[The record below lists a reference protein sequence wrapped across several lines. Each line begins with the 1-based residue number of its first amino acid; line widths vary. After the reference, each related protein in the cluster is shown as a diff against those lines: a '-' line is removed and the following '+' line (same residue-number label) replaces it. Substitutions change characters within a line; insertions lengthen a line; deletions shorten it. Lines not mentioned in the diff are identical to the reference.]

1 MHWRTSA
8 ERYQSG
14 SRKMFKQLTAVILMS
29 LQTLPQR
36 IGASSVIVIGIAGV
50 VAVLVSVLAMGA
62 GFRHTLADSGRPDRV
77 IVLRGGSDAEL
88 NSNLSRTDV
97 AIISNTP
104 GLAKDASGKALLS
117 GELVTVVNVP
127 KINTGTDANVTLRG
141 VGLKLTEVRPELKI
155 VAGRMFRPAVRELI
169 AGAGAAK
176 QFRGLVVGSVLHLRN
191 ADWTVT
197 GVFTSN
203 GDVHESELLAD
214 VDTVGSAVERNGYSS
229 AVALLTGAS
238 EFSSFKDALTTDPQ
252 LKVDVQREPDYYAAQ
267 SKQLT
272 KIINVVG
279 KTVAIIMAI
288 GAMFGALNSMY
299 SAVAARG
306 LEIATLR
313 AIGFGALPV
322 LLSVMIEAL
331 LLSLIGGVIGASLA
345 WLFFNGHSV
354 STLGGA
360 FAQVVFQLTVT
371 RALIITGIIWACV
384 IGLLGGFFPALRA
397 ARLPVA
403 EAFRAG

>member
-1 MHWRTSA
+1 
-8 ERYQSG
+8 
-14 SRKMFKQLTAVILMS
+14 MFKQLIALTSMGI
-29 LQTLPQR
+29 QTLPQR
-36 IGASSVIVIGIAGV
+36 AGSSSVIVIGIAGV
-50 VAVLVSVLAMGA
+50 VAVLVSILAMAA

-77 IVLRGGSDAEL
+77 IILRGGSDAEL
-88 NSNLSRTDV
+88 NSNLTRSDV
-97 AIISNTP
+97 DTISNAP
-104 GLAKDASGKALLS
+104 GLAKDSGGKALLS
-117 GELVTVVNVP
+117 SELVTVVDVP
-127 KINTGTDANVTLRG
+127 KIDTGTDANVTLRG
-141 VGLKLTEVRPELKI
+141 VGLKLAEVRPELKI

-169 AGAGAAK
+169 AGVGAAK

-214 VDTVGSAVERNGYSS
+214 VDTVGSSVERNGYSS
-229 AVALLTGAS
+229 AVALLTGPA
-238 EFSSFKDALTTDPQ
+238 EFTRFKDALTTDPQ
-252 LKVDVQREPDYYAAQ
+252 LKVDVQREPEYYAAQ
-267 SKQLT
+267 SKNLS
-272 KIINVVG
+272 KAINVVG
-279 KTVAIIMAI
+279 TTVAIIMAV

-306 LEIATLR
+306 QEIATLR

-322 LLSVMIEAL
+322 LSSVMVEAL
-331 LLSLIGGVIGASLA
+331 LLSLLGGAIGAALA

-371 RALIITGIIWACV
+371 RALIVTGIIWACV

-403 EAFRAG
+403 EALRAA

>member
-1 MHWRTSA
+1 
-8 ERYQSG
+8 
-14 SRKMFKQLTAVILMS
+14 MFKQLAAVISMS

-36 IGASSVIVIGIAGV
+36 FGASSVIVIGIAGV

-77 IVLRGGSDAEL
+77 IILRGGSDAEL
-88 NSNLSRTDV
+88 SSNLTRTDV
-97 AIISNTP
+97 DTISNAP
-104 GLAKDASGKALLS
+104 GLARDAEGKVLLS
-117 GELVTVVNVP
+117 PELVTVVNIP
-127 KINTGTDANVTLRG
+127 KIDTGTDANVTMRG
-141 VGLKLTEVRPELKI
+141 VGMRLSGVRPELKI
-155 VAGRMFRPAVRELI
+155 VGGRMFRPAVRELI
-169 AGAGAAK
+169 AGFGAVK
-176 QFRGLVVGSVLHLRN
+176 QFRGLAVGSVLRLRS

-197 GVFTSN
+197 GVFTTN
-203 GDVHESELLAD
+203 ADVHESELLAD
-214 VDTVGSAVERNGYSS
+214 VDTVGSSVERNGYSS
-229 AVALLTGAS
+229 AVALLSSPA
-238 EFSSFKDALTTDPQ
+238 EFTRFKDALTSDPQ
-252 LKVDVQREPDYYAAQ
+252 LKVDVRREPDYYAAQ
-267 SKQLT
+267 SEGLSKA
-272 KIINVVG
+272 INTVG
-279 KTVAIIMAI
+279 NTVAIIMAI
-288 GAMFGALNSMY
+288 GAMFGALNTMY

-313 AIGFGALPV
+313 AIGFGAMPV

-331 LLSLIGGVIGASLA
+331 LLSLLGGFIGASLA

-371 RALIITGIIWACV
+371 PALIVTGIVWACI

-403 EAFRAG
+403 EALRAA

>member
-1 MHWRTSA
+1 
-8 ERYQSG
+8 
-14 SRKMFKQLTAVILMS
+14 MFKQFIAVTGMS

-36 IGASSVIVIGIAGV
+36 VGASSVIVIGIAGV

-62 GFRHTLADSGRPDRV
+62 GFRHTLADTGRADRV
-77 IVLRGGSDAEL
+77 IILRGGSDAEL
-88 NSNLSRTDV
+88 NSNLTRSDV
-97 AIISNTP
+97 DTIANAP
-104 GLAKDASGKALLS
+104 GLAKDSSGKALLS
-117 GELVTVVNVP
+117 SELVTVVNVP
-127 KINTGTDANVTLRG
+127 KIDTGTDANVTLRG
-141 VGLKLTEVRPELKI
+141 VGLKLTEVRPELK
-155 VAGRMFRPAVRELI
+155 VMQGRMFRPAVRELI
-169 AGAGAAK
+169 AGVGAAK
-176 QFRGLVVGSVLHLRN
+176 QFRGLNVGGVLHLRN

-203 GDVHESELLAD
+203 GDIHESELLAD
-214 VDTVGSAVERNGYSS
+214 VDTVGSSIERSGYSS
-229 AVALLTGAS
+229 AVGLLTGP
-238 EFSSFKDALTTDPQ
+238 EQFNRFKDALTTDPQ
-252 LKVDVQREPDYYAAQ
+252 LKVDVKREPEYYAAQ
-267 SKQLT
+267 SKGLSQA
-272 KIINVVG
+272 INVVG
-279 KTVAIIMAI
+279 TTVAIIMAI

-322 LLSVMIEAL
+322 LSSVMVEAL
-331 LLSLIGGVIGASLA
+331 LLSLLGGVIGAALA

-371 RALIITGIIWACV
+371 RALIVTGIIWACV
-384 IGLLGGFFPALRA
+384 IGLLGGLFPALRA

-403 EAFRAG
+403 EALRAA

>member
-1 MHWRTSA
+1 
-8 ERYQSG
+8 
-14 SRKMFKQLTAVILMS
+14 MFKQLTAVISMS

-36 IGASSVIVIGIAGV
+36 TGASSVIVIGIAGV
-50 VAVLVSVLAMGA
+50 VAVLVSVLAMSA

-77 IVLRGGSDAEL
+77 IILRGGSDAEL
-88 NSNLSRTDV
+88 SSNLTRTDV
-97 AIISNTP
+97 DTISNAP
-104 GLAKDASGKALLS
+104 GLAKDAEGKALLS
-117 GELVTVVNVP
+117 AELVTVVNIP
-127 KINTGTDANVTLRG
+127 KIDTGTDANVTLRG
-141 VGLKLTEVRPELKI
+141 AGLKLAEVRPELKI
-155 VAGRMFRPAVRELI
+155 VEGRMFRPAVRELI
-169 AGAGAAK
+169 AGLGAAK
-176 QFRGLVVGSVLHLRN
+176 QFSGLTVGSVLRLRN

-203 GDVHESELLAD
+203 ADVHESELLAD
-214 VDTVGSAVERNGYSS
+214 VDTVGSSVERNSYSS
-229 AVALLTGAS
+229 AVALLSSPA
-238 EFSSFKDALTTDPQ
+238 EFTRFKDALTSDPQ
-252 LKVDVQREPDYYAAQ
+252 LKVDVRRETDYYAAQ
-267 SKQLT
+267 SQGLT
-272 KIINVVG
+272 KAINNIG
-279 KTVAIIMAI
+279 NTVAIIMAI
-288 GAMFGALNSMY
+288 GAMFGALNTMY
-299 SAVAARG
+299 SAVAARA

-331 LLSLIGGVIGASLA
+331 LLSLLGGIIGAALA

-371 RALIITGIIWACV
+371 PALIVTGIVWACI

-403 EAFRAG
+403 EALRAA

>member
-1 MHWRTSA
+1 
-8 ERYQSG
+8 
-14 SRKMFKQLTAVILMS
+14 
-29 LQTLPQR
+29 
-36 IGASSVIVIGIAGV
+36 
-50 VAVLVSVLAMGA
+50 
-62 GFRHTLADSGRPDRV
+62 
-77 IVLRGGSDAEL
+77 
-88 NSNLSRTDV
+88 
-97 AIISNTP
+97 
-104 GLAKDASGKALLS
+104 
-117 GELVTVVNVP
+117 VVNVP
-127 KINTGTDANVTLRG
+127 KIDTGTDANVTLRG
-141 VGLKLTEVRPELKI
+141 VGLKLTEVRPELNI
-155 VAGRMFRPAVRELI
+155 VEGRMFRPAVRELI
-169 AGAGAAK
+169 AGLGAAR
-176 QFRGLVVGSVLHLRN
+176 QFRGLKPGSVLHLRN

-214 VDTVGSAVERNGYSS
+214 VETVGSSVERNGYSS
-229 AVALLTGAS
+229 AIALLTSAA
-238 EFSSFKDALTTDPQ
+238 EFPGFKDALTTDPQ

-272 KIINVVG
+272 QIINVVG

-331 LLSLIGGVIGASLA
+331 LLSLLGGIIGASLA

-360 FAQVVFQLTVT
+360 FAQVVFQLRVT
-371 RALIITGIIWACV
+371 QTLIITGVVWACI

-403 EAFRAG
+403 EALRAA

>member
-1 MHWRTSA
+1 
-8 ERYQSG
+8 
-14 SRKMFKQLTAVILMS
+14 MFKQLTAVILMS

-36 IGASSVIVIGIAGV
+36 MGASSVIVIGIAGV

-62 GFRHTLADSGRPDRV
+62 GFRHTLADTGRPDRV
-77 IVLRGGSDAEL
+77 IILRGGSETEL
-88 NSNLSRTDV
+88 NSNLTRTDV
-97 AIISNTP
+97 ATIGNAP
-104 GLAKDASGKALLS
+104 GMAKDAGGKALLS
-117 GELVTVVNVP
+117 SELVTVVNVP
-127 KINTGTDANVTLRG
+127 KIDTGTDANVTLRG

-155 VAGRMFRPAVRELI
+155 VKGRMFSPAVRELI
-169 AGAGAAK
+169 AGVGAAK
-176 QFRGLVVGSVLHLRN
+176 QFRGLEVGSVLHLRN

-197 GVFTSN
+197 GTFTSN

-214 VDTVGSAVERNGYSS
+214 VDTVGSSVERNGYSS
-229 AVALLTGAS
+229 AVALLTSAA
-238 EFSSFKDALTTDPQ
+238 EFTQFKDALTTDPQ

-272 KIINVVG
+272 QIINVVG

-371 RALIITGIIWACV
+371 PALIITGIVWACI
-384 IGLLGGFFPALRA
+384 IGLLGGLFPALRA

-403 EAFRAG
+403 EALRAA

>member
-1 MHWRTSA
+1 
-8 ERYQSG
+8 
-14 SRKMFKQLTAVILMS
+14 MFKQLTAVIGMS

-50 VAVLVSVLAMGA
+50 VGVLVSVLAMGA
-62 GFRHTLADSGRPDRV
+62 GFRHTLADSGRADRV
-77 IVLRGGSDAEL
+77 IILRGGSDAEL
-88 NSNLSRTDV
+88 NSNLTRSDV
-97 AIISNTP
+97 DTISNAP

-117 GELVTVVNVP
+117 NELVTVVNVP
-127 KINTGTDANVTLRG
+127 KMDTGTDANVTLRG
-141 VGLKLTEVRPELKI
+141 VGLRLTEVRPELKVI
-155 VAGRMFRPAVRELI
+155 AGRMFRPAVRELI
-169 AGAGAAK
+169 AGSGAAR
-176 QFRGLVVGSVLHLRN
+176 QFRGLNVGGVLHLRN

-197 GVFTSN
+197 GIFSSN

-214 VDTVGSAVERNGYSS
+214 VDTVGSSIERNGYSS
-229 AVALLTGAS
+229 AIGLLTGAA
-238 EFSSFKDALTTDPQ
+238 EFGRFKDALTTDPQ
-252 LKVDVQREPDYYAAQ
+252 LKVDVQREPEYYAAQ
-267 SKQLT
+267 SRNLT
-272 KIINVVG
+272 RVINVVG
-279 KTVAIIMAI
+279 NTVAIIMAI

-331 LLSLIGGVIGASLA
+331 LLSLLGGVIGASLA

-354 STLGGA
+354 STLGAA
-360 FAQVVFQLTVT
+360 FAQDVFQLPVT
-371 RALIITGIIWACV
+371 RALIITGIVWACL

-403 EAFRAG
+403 EAMRAA

>member
-1 MHWRTSA
+1 
-8 ERYQSG
+8 
-14 SRKMFKQLTAVILMS
+14 MS

-36 IGASSVIVIGIAGV
+36 LGASSVIVIGIAGV

-62 GFRHTLADSGRPDRV
+62 GFRHTLADTGRPDRV
-77 IVLRGGSDAEL
+77 IILRGGSDVEL
-88 NSNLSRTDV
+88 NSNLTRTDV
-97 AIISNTP
+97 DIISNAP
-104 GLAKDASGKALLS
+104 GLAKDSSGKAVLS
-117 GELVTVVNVP
+117 SELVTVVNVP
-127 KINTGTDANVTLRG
+127 KRDTGTDANVTLRG
-141 VGLKLTEVRPELKI
+141 VGLKLTEVRPELK
-155 VAGRMFRPAVRELI
+155 VVSGRMFRPAVRELI
-169 AGAGAAK
+169 AGVGAAR
-176 QFRGLVVGSVLHLRN
+176 QFRGLGIGSMVHLRN
-191 ADWTVT
+191 ADWTVVGT
-197 GVFTSN
+197 FTSN

-214 VDTVGSAVERNGYSS
+214 VDTVGSSLERNGYSS
-229 AVALLTGAS
+229 AVALLTSPA
-238 EFSSFKDALTTDPQ
+238 EFSRFKDALTTDPQ

-272 KIINVVG
+272 QIINVVG
-279 KTVAIIMAI
+279 TTVAIIMAI

-322 LLSVMIEAL
+322 LLSVLIEAL
-331 LLSLIGGVIGASLA
+331 LLALIGGIIGASLA

-360 FAQVVFQLTVT
+360 FAQVVFELTVT
-371 RALIITGIIWACV
+371 PTLIATGVVWACV
-384 IGLLGGFFPALRA
+384 IGLLGGLFPALRA

-403 EAFRAG
+403 EALRAA

>member
-1 MHWRTSA
+1 
-8 ERYQSG
+8 
-14 SRKMFKQLTAVILMS
+14 MFKQLFAVIGMS

-36 IGASSVIVIGIAGV
+36 LGASSVIVIGIAGV

-62 GFRHTLADSGRPDRV
+62 GFRHTLADTGRPDRV
-77 IVLRGGSDAEL
+77 IILRGGSDVEL
-88 NSNLSRTDV
+88 NSNLTRTDV
-97 AIISNTP
+97 SIISNAP
-104 GLAKDASGKALLS
+104 GLAKDSNGKAVLS
-117 GELVTVVNVP
+117 SELVTVVNVP
-127 KINTGTDANVTLRG
+127 KRDTGTDANVTLRG
-141 VGLKLTEVRPELKI
+141 VGLKLTEVRPELE
-155 VAGRMFRPAVRELI
+155 VVSGRMFHPAVRELI
-169 AGAGAAK
+169 AGVGAAR
-176 QFRGLVVGSVLHLRN
+176 QFRGLGIGSRVHLRN
-191 ADWTVT
+191 ADWTVVGT
-197 GVFTSN
+197 FTSN

-214 VDTVGSAVERNGYSS
+214 VDTVGSSLERNGYSS
-229 AVALLTGAS
+229 AVGLLTSPA
-238 EFSSFKDALTTDPQ
+238 EFSRFKDALTTDPQ

-272 KIINVVG
+272 QIINVVG
-279 KTVAIIMAI
+279 TTVAIIMAI

-331 LLSLIGGVIGASLA
+331 LLALIGGIIGASLA

-360 FAQVVFQLTVT
+360 FAQVVFELTVT
-371 RALIITGIIWACV
+371 PTLIATGVVWACV
-384 IGLLGGFFPALRA
+384 IGLLGGLFPALRA

-403 EAFRAG
+403 EALRAA